1 MEKEK
6 RKIFSEKKAHS
17 NYELTAQNRY
27 YIDRLCT
34 AIDLQEIRMQ
44 KQLKLLRIKHQR
56 ELFHLANYNLK
67 TDENKSLKE
76 KNCTVRNNSTNKLNT
91 EYGFLQTHNFMT
103 EGKRDQKNKSY
114 EFIKA
119 NALECLTE
127 ERKKKAEKK
136 EIEQKSQE
144 KRILRN
150 LQRTSLDC
158 ALKQRKYIYDMETKD
173 ILFYKNKKK
182 INSKKLEIDAEKK
195 KKFQEKEEEIKK
207 AKEKEELERIEKSNN
222 YYNFY
227 SYQNKFNEKW
237 IALKENKKIQL
248 DLFENERKANIKE
261 LRQLSEKGDIEKKK
275 KIQNLQSE
283 LLKNMDPSLK
293 KQLMEEVREE
303 QEKKKAEEKK
313 KKEEEKKEKRRK
325 AIEKAMEIEKE
336 KEKQKAQY
344 TISSELEII
353 EEVQKYKSKR
363 YDAFLEKVKK
373 EKMKEKQR
381 AEKLRGEKDEKRKM
395 ELEKKFQEERGK
407 VAEDLRKEYS
417 QIEVEAKRYEEK
429 LREELKKKN
438 KDDESK
444 LKKNK

>member
-67 TDENKSLKE
+67 TDGNKSLKE
-76 KNCTVRNNSTNKLNT
+76 KNCPVRNNSTNKLNT
-91 EYGFLQTHNFMT
+91 EYGFPQTRIFMT
-103 EGKRDQKNKSY
+103 EGKSDQKNETFELK
-114 EFIKA
+114 KA
-119 NALECLTE
+119 KASECFTE
-127 ERKKKAEKK
+127 EGKKDAKKK

-158 ALKQRKYIYDMETKD
+158 ALKRQKYKYDMEIKD
-173 ILFYKNKKK
+173 IIHYKNRKK
-182 INSKKLEIDAEKK
+182 IKQKKLAMDAEKK

-207 AKEKEELERIEKSNN
+207 AKEKEELERKEKINN
-222 YYNFY
+222 YYKFY
-227 SYQNKFNEKW
+227 SHQNKLNEKW
-237 IALKENKKIQL
+237 IVLQENKKIEF
-248 DLFENERKANIKE
+248 DRFEDERKENISK
-261 LRQLSEKGDIEKKK
+261 LRQLLKKGDMEKKTE
-275 KIQNLQSE
+275 IQNLKSE
-283 LLKNMDPSLK
+283 LLKKMEPSLK
-293 KQLMEEVREE
+293 KQLMKEIREE
-303 QEKKKAEEKK
+303 QEKKEAEEKK
-313 KKEEEKKEKRRK
+313 KKEEKEKEERRK

-344 TISSELEII
+344 TVSSELEVI
-353 EEVQKYKSKR
+353 EAVQKYKSER
-363 YDAFLEKVKK
+363 YDTFLEKVNE
-373 EKMKEKQR
+373 EKMKEKER
-381 AEKLRGEKDEKRKM
+381 EKNLTKEKDEERKM

-407 VAEDLRKEYS
+407 VAKGLRKEYR
-417 QIEVEAKRYEEK
+417 QIEVDAKRYEKK
-429 LREELKKKN
+429 LREQLKKK
-438 KDDESK
+438 K
-444 LKKNK
+444 